1 MSLVIYGIDCSVV
14 KCYVCVANVVQHIE
28 SCVVDVVAFDI
39 NIICICNFSIAIF
52 CNRTIYIICHVDFTI
67 VFHCEIQCSVI
78 IYINSV
84 VIFYAFRFS
93 IVIFEHRSCTVC
105 NDIQISVRINS
116 STFGLS
122 SC

>member
-1 MSLVIYGIDCSVV
+1 MSLVIYSIDCSVV

-39 NIICICNFSIAIF
+39 YVVSFCYISIAIF

-67 VFHCEIQCSVI
+67 VFHCEIQCCII

-84 VIFYAFRFS
+84 VIFNTFRFS
-93 IVIFEHRSCTVC
+93 IVIFKCVCSVVC
-105 NDIQISVRINS
+105 NNIQISIAPD
-116 STFGLS
+116 STTL
-122 SC
+122 CCT

>member
-39 NIICICNFSIAIF
+39 NIICISNFPIAIF
-52 CNRTIYIICHVDFTI
+52 CNSTIYIICHVDFTI

-84 VIFYAFRFS
+84 VIFNTLRFS
-93 IVIFEHRSCTVC
+93 IVIFKCVCSVVC
-105 NDIQISVRINS
+105 NKIQISRRIY
-116 STFGLS
+116 STSFGF
-122 SC
+122 SCF